1 MRLITRN
8 DASLSAA
15 LIAAAVI
22 LFQQPLRYVL
32 DATRD
37 IESRFH
43 LDLVPALLLLVVTF
57 TFHEYRK
64 RVQAREEAITAA
76 ADAAQARAQSR
87 TLQKLIAFGH
97 ALANADDRAGLQQVL
112 WQQLPAFA
120 GQCRFWALVRRRDQ
134 WEPLLQD
141 QIGDPRSIE
150 QLRDLATRTIQGIGP
165 DHQHVFV
172 REGDDTCFPMV
183 AGGAVVGV
191 LGVTATAPL
200 TEEHASAIGAA
211 ATVMAIGVKHM
222 QLLTD
227 ARDSSLRDALTGC
240 FNRAY
245 ALQTLDTEVHRVRR
259 TGLPL
264 SVVMFDVDHFKAVN
278 DRFGHLCGDEL
289 LASVGAQLSRSMRST
304 DVRCRYAGDEFLIIL
319 PDTPAAGAL
328 QVAESLRQSV
338 GRLIVASAPGHP
350 PITISVGVAEVGA
363 DETDAKSFLRRAD
376 EALYRAKR
384 GGRNRVCVAS
394 MPASLAVVRPFP
406 TADAAAA
413 LDGTTPPPAQ
423 AKLQPMVRVS

>member
-1 MRLITRN
+1 
-8 DASLSAA
+8 
-15 LIAAAVI
+15 
-22 LFQQPLRYVL
+22 
-32 DATRD
+32 
-37 IESRFH
+37 
-43 LDLVPALLLLVVTF
+43 
-57 TFHEYRK
+57 
-64 RVQAREEAITAA
+64 
-76 ADAAQARAQSR
+76 
-87 TLQKLIAFGH
+87 
-97 ALANADDRAGLQQVL
+97 
-112 WQQLPAFA
+112 
-120 GQCRFWALVRRRDQ
+120 
-134 WEPLLQD
+134 
-141 QIGDPRSIE
+141 
-150 QLRDLATRTIQGIGP
+150 
-165 DHQHVFV
+165 
-172 REGDDTCFPMV
+172 
-183 AGGAVVGV
+183 
-191 LGVTATAPL
+191 
-200 TEEHASAIGAA
+200 
-211 ATVMAIGVKHM
+211 MAIGVKHM

-245 ALQTLDTEVHRVRR
+245 ALQTLDAEVHRVRR